1 LLFAGAGLGVVG
13 VVLVEVLGFDSV
25 AFWRRCSTTAGPFAD
40 GFAGA
45 FTSASCVVAVDVGAG
60 VGVLEVV
67 GAGAGVLAV
76 GVEVVVGVVPVEV
89 GFSLGVVSVGV
100 VPVPSASLPV
110 QFSAASAPPESGPS
124 PAAVKPPPAI
134 AEISARHARLRMPEA
149 AIMRRSSSS
158 RGRPMV
164 VVGACSPQTRVRP
177 PEFISAGKHQGVKD
191 S

>member
-25 AFWRRCSTTAGPFAD
+25 TFWRRCSTTAGPFAD

-45 FTSASCVVAVDVGAG
+45 LTSASFVVSVEGGAG

-76 GVEVVVGVVPVEV
+76 GVEVVVGVDVVA

-100 VPVPSASLPV
+100 VPVASDSLPV
-110 QFSAASAPPESGPS
+110 QFSAASAPPASGPS
-124 PAAVKPPPAI
+124 PAAVRPPPAI

-158 RGRPMV
+158 RCRPIDLGRRM
-164 VVGACSPQTRVRP
+164 
-177 PEFISAGKHQGVKD
+177 
-191 S
+191 